1 MLHKLTEAATAGIEK
16 TRIRATELKLGMFV
30 SALDRPWIDSPF
42 LVHGFTI
49 RNNKQ
54 LAEIQQLCQIV
65 YIDITRGSA
74 SSDSNH
80 GAKPEQLTSYGKS
93 KSFADN
99 MPQAISMHGKAKTL
113 VNDLFDDFRSGNMFQ
128 AEMVRQ
134 IVKDCVNN
142 IVVNPDSMLW
152 LSMIKNKD
160 EYTAEH
166 SLNVAILSI
175 ALGREEGLMQKDL
188 ETLGICAML
197 HDVGKIKVPDEILN
211 KEGSLDAKEFEIMK
225 MHTVHGKK
233 LLLSKSDVPD
243 AAVDIALSHHERLD
257 GTGYPVGLKAA
268 QIPYLVRIVAIA
280 DAYDAMTSGR
290 IYSTAKPAAE
300 ALKQLIKG
308 KDTSYDAD
316 LISKFIQCIG
326 VYPLGSIAELN
337 TGEVGIVL
345 PSLHDNRLKPQILI
359 VRDHNK
365 AVCEQKIIDM
375 ATDKRSDNG
384 KAYMIRALHADS
396 TFDIHLA
403 EFKNVGQKTPPKPIS
418 K

>member
-16 TRIRATELKLGMFV
+16 TRVRSSDLKLGMFV

-49 RNNKQ
+49 RNTKQ
-54 LAEIQQLCQIV
+54 LAELQQLCQVV

-80 GAKPEQLTSYGKS
+80 GVKPDQLTSYTKS
-93 KSFADN
+93 KSFAEN
-99 MPQAISMHGKAKTL
+99 MPQAISLHSKAKTL
-113 VNDLFDDFRSGNMFQ
+113 VNDLFNDFRSGGMFQ
-128 AEMVRQ
+128 AEKVRQ
-134 IVKDCVNN
+134 IVQACVAN

-175 ALGREEGLMQKDL
+175 ALGREEGLMQSDL
-188 ETLGICAML
+188 ENLGICAML
-197 HDVGKIKVPDEILN
+197 HDVGKIKVPNEILN
-211 KEGSLDAKEFEIMK
+211 KEGNLDEKEFEVMK

-257 GTGYPVGLKAA
+257 GSGYPVGLKAS

-300 ALKQLIKG
+300 ALKLLIKG
-308 KDTSYDAD
+308 KDTRYDAD
-316 LISKFIQCIG
+316 LLNKFIQCIG

-337 TGEVGIVL
+337 SGEVGIVL

-359 VRDHNK
+359 VRDQNK
-365 AVCEQKIIDM
+365 TACEQKIIDIGS
-375 ATDKRSDNG
+375 DKRCDNG
-384 KAYMIRALHADS
+384 KPYMIRALHSDNTYGIQIADFRS
-396 TFDIHLA
+396 AGQDI
-403 EFKNVGQKTPPKPIS
+403 Q
-418 K
+418 